1 MHLPSPGI
9 TRDPARGRVRHDSEG
24 PAPARGHIA
33 SVSRPSP
40 SSRGVPRRRESAC
53 GRGGTATLGLRC
65 NFSNGILHLSRL
77 WTDWDVL
84 VGSPG
89 RRPPART
96 RVCPGFRRTTRHRR
110 RAHRP
115 RRTADAPRP
124 VPKLLKR
131 TSRCEK
137 LRGGPA
143 KPGPAAPPAS
153 RMARAASAGF
163 AASAGCAAS
172 SGCAGLRARPSPKKR
187 VGPAGLLPGRP
198 TNAHFRRWGNAAA
211 RTSCSRG
218 RRGRHARARRAGPGA
233 YFPSSALPSASVA
246 TMAA

>member
-1 MHLPSPGI
+1 MHLPSPGV

-33 SVSRPSP
+33 SVSRPSS
-40 SSRGVPRRRESAC
+40 SSRGVPRRREPAS
-53 GRGGTATLGLRC
+53 GHGGTATLGLRR

-77 WTDWDVL
+77 WTDWDVF

-89 RRPPART
+89 RRPPARI
-96 RVCPGFRRTTRHRR
+96 RVCPGFRRATRHRR
-110 RAHRP
+110 RDHRP
-115 RRTADAPRP
+115 RRTADAPRL

-137 LRGGPA
+137 LHGGPA

-153 RMARAASAGF
+153 RMACAASTGR
-163 AASAGCAAS
+163 AASAGCA
-172 SGCAGLRARPSPKKR
+172 
-187 VGPAGLLPGRP
+187 
-198 TNAHFRRWGNAAA
+198 
-211 RTSCSRG
+211 
-218 RRGRHARARRAGPGA
+218 GPGD